1 MTAQPQIKLTSHIGR
16 DLLASAASF
25 KNEAVV
31 AWEYIVNSLQ
41 YVDPGVSPRVQVT
54 VLTSGKGIRIADN
67 GSGMSVATLKHFFQ
81 MHGENLERR
90 AGQPGRGKFGTGKSA
105 AFGIAN
111 TLHVDTVRNG
121 KRNIVVL
128 TRDMIDASGGDEIP
142 VDWKIKDEPT
152 DDPNGTTISILDI
165 NLDRVRR
172 ASIIDYVERHL
183 QAFRAKSPDVAIDDH
198 VCTYREPPT
207 AETRTF
213 QPSDAQRMF
222 LGDVTLV
229 IKVSAAPLPPVEQG
243 ISVTAGAGNLVAI
256 ERAGLEGKEF
266 GNYLFG
272 EIDVPALES
281 HPSPIEPYDPSRSL
295 QLNPQHPIVA
305 VLLGFIGSKLEE
317 VRAAL
322 VHRSRE
328 ARKTEQAR
336 RLATEADKI
345 AEILNEDFRKISER
359 LHEIRAASSRKGAA
373 RSQVATRAAD
383 NESDEWAR
391 GIERPGVLLKTPR
404 GGMDPNHELQPRP
417 VKPMPQIQP
426 RGRPNDLGDN
436 AVDPVGGNEGKRR
449 RPQGGFRVEYKPLGA
464 DAERS
469 IYDENTLTILI
480 NLEHPLVVAALG
492 DGRVE
497 DPTFRRLS
505 YEIAFSEY
513 AMGLGYELSKQDPRC
528 AQPSIGFP
536 PQQSPFTAEVFS
548 ETPPEGQARLGH
560 GKPSQLATNRNRQ
573 RDGTVDRVKTP
584 TRVADHSPR
593 GSPLRLRQFRQI

>member
-1 MTAQPQIKLTSHIGR
+1 MTAKAQIKLTSHIGR

-31 AWEYIVNSLQ
+31 AWEYIVNGLQ
-41 YVDPGVSPRVQVT
+41 YVDLGVSPRIQVT
-54 VLTSGKGIRIADN
+54 VLPGGKGIRIADN
-67 GSGMSVATLKHFFQ
+67 GTGMSVATLAHFFQ
-81 MHGENLERR
+81 MHGENLERM
-90 AGQPGRGKFGTGKSA
+90 AGRPGRGKFGTGKSA

-121 KRNIVVL
+121 KRNVVVL
-128 TRDMIDASGGDEIP
+128 TRGMIDASNGKEIP

-152 DDPNGTTISILDI
+152 DDPNGTTVSILDV

-207 AETRTF
+207 SETRTF
-213 QPSDAQRMF
+213 QPSGAQCAV

-243 ISVTAGAGNLVAI
+243 ISVTAGVGNLVAI
-256 ERAGLEGKEF
+256 ERAGIEGKEF

-272 EIDVPALES
+272 EIDVPVLES
-281 HPSPIEPYDPSRSL
+281 HPSPIEPYDPTRSL
-295 QLNPQHPIVA
+295 QLNPQHPVVA

-336 RLATEADKI
+336 RLAAEADKI

-373 RSQVATRAAD
+373 RSQIGTRAAD
-383 NESDEWAR
+383 KERDDWTR
-391 GIERPGVLLKTPR
+391 GIETPGILLDLPR
-404 GGMDPNHELQPRP
+404 GLGSYPETREPLP
-417 VKPMPQIQP
+417 VKPFPQIQR
-426 RGRPNDLGDN
+426 RGRPDNLGDN
-436 AVDPVGGNEGKRR
+436 AVDPVGGSEGNRR

-480 NLEHPLVVAALG
+480 NLDHPLVKVALG

-513 AMGLGYELSKQDPRC
+513 AMGLGYELSKQDPNM
-528 AQPSIGFP
+528 P
-536 PQQSPFTAEVFS
+536 PDDLLYEVRSTLNRISTA
-548 ETPPEGQARLGH
+548 A
-560 GKPSQLATNRNRQ
+560 
-573 RDGTVDRVKTP
+573 
-584 TRVADHSPR
+584 VALYR
-593 GSPLRLRQFRQI
+593 